1 MHVCVPRGGHS
12 FGQGKH
18 RPARQGWLMFVSF
31 VFVQEVL
38 GRADAACAGRRV
50 RAYACASM
58 WRAGCM
64 CSVGTAGVRV
74 ARFRDGGHV
83 ELTWR
88 RVDLRPARTRH
99 GDWTGRRRNGVW
111 PGRGVVQPT
120 YESQGTAFGAQARR
134 RETTQRTKGDAPGCA
149 CDRRGLARLL
159 AGIETA

>member
-1 MHVCVPRGGHS
+1 MH
-12 FGQGKH
+12 
-18 RPARQGWLMFVSF
+18 
-31 VFVQEVL
+31 
-38 GRADAACAGRRV
+38 
-50 RAYACASM
+50 AYACASM

-134 RETTQRTKGDAPGCA
+134 RETPRRTKGDASECA
-149 CDRRGLARLL
+149 CDRRGLARLRCWYRDSVTCTCVQMRK
-159 AGIETA
+159 AYTHPRNYSTVQHGTCT